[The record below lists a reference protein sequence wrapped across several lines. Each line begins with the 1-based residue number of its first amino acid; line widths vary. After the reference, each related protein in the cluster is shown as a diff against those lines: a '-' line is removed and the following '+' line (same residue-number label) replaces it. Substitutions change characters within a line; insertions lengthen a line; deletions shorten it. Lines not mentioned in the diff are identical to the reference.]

1 MACSSAFIKA
11 GDIVINQY
19 EIAMVT
25 KRKNGVQISMK
36 NGETVILTEMDAALF
51 WTKLN
56 AFCQKP
62 DY

>member
-19 EIAMVT
+19 EIALV
-25 KRKNGVQISMK
+25 RKHKLGLDITLKS
-36 NGETVILTEMDAALF
+36 GETVELTDMDAALF